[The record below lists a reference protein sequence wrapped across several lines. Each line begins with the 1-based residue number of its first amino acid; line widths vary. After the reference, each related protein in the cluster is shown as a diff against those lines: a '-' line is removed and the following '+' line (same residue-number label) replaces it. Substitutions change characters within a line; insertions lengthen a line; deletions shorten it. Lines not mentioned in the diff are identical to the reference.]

1 MKRSTTIVLAAT
13 AVLVLGGGTIAM
25 RSVRGA
31 TDNGGGG
38 SVRVARGVLVDRAL
52 AIGTIQPD
60 VEVSVKSK
68 ISGVV
73 QRRFA
78 EPGDFVR
85 AGAPLL
91 EIRPDPTPLE
101 LAEARR
107 QVELRELDAANL
119 KKELDRN
126 EELRKRELLA
136 PQAYDASRRSY
147 EEAVVQLQMARE
159 KLQLLEKGHVTIANS
174 AIESVV
180 RSPIDGYVLEKKVE
194 VGDPVVPLSTY
205 QEGTVLLT
213 MADMGHLLFRGTV
226 DEIDVGRLKEG
237 MPVEIKIGALPDA
250 RISGVLSKISLKA
263 QKEDNATT
271 FPVEVRLQRAEGV
284 TLRAG
289 YSANAEIII
298 RRKEGVLQVPERTVT
313 FEGDSAW
320 VNVPGADAK
329 PRKQY
334 IRTGLSDAINVEVVS
349 GLRDGDRVLEK
360 PTKDVK

>member
-1 MKRSTTIVLAAT
+1 MKRSTTIILAGA
-13 AVLVLGGGTIAM
+13 AVLVLGGGTVAV
-25 RSVRGA
+25 RTSRGA
-31 TDNGGGG
+31 GEGGEAG
-38 SVRVARGVLVDRAL
+38 VLLARRGVLVDRAL
-52 AIGTIQPD
+52 AVGTIEPE
-60 VEVSVKSK
+60 VEISVKSK

-73 QRRFA
+73 QRRYA
-78 EPGDFVR
+78 EPGDLVR

-119 KKELDRN
+119 KKELERK
-126 EELRKRELLA
+126 EELRRRELLA
-136 PQAYDASRRSY
+136 PQEYEAAQRSY
-147 EEAVVQLQMARE
+147 REAVVQLQMARE
-159 KLQLLEKGHVTIANS
+159 RLQLLEKGRVTIAND

-180 RSPIDGYVLEKKVE
+180 RSPIDGYILEEKVE

-237 MPVEIKIGALPDA
+237 MPVEIKIGALPGA
-250 RISGVLSKISLKA
+250 HVTGVLSKISLKA
-263 QKEDNATT
+263 QKEDNATK
-271 FPVEVRLQRAEGV
+271 FPVEVRLDRVEGV

-298 RRKEGVLQVPERTVT
+298 QKKENALQIPERTVT

-320 VNVPGADAK
+320 VNVPGPDGK
-329 PRKQY
+329 PQKRY
-334 IRTGLSDAINVEVVS
+334 IRTGLSDAINIEVVS
-349 GLRDGDRVLEK
+349 GLRDGERVLEK
-360 PTKDVK
+360 PTRDVK